1 MDVRTIITEALSR
14 ANIVPRRQAAPGD
27 LVQSA
32 FRLLKGIVSKYNND
46 NYLAFTQ
53 QGLSLPSSHRVMHIY
68 GDTDTMLGEHNMVFK
83 TADELDA
90 YQPTEQDFNDGLWA
104 FINDGQHDSVIYSV
118 IGVDIPGGVQYQ
130 WLPHPNQDPFSP
142 RYQQILRYAKAY
154 HVNVPDVQKLNTL
167 AIDRSQPYGML
178 KMSFVP
184 RADFDGCPNG
194 DLVWTYNELS
204 QGEWEIEI
212 KPYVVSNAVKLKLD
226 YNRAL
231 SFDLDSDL
239 RIPDAYV
246 ELLTVALTH
255 KLAIAYPRMDD
266 AQVAR
271 LADEVRVML
280 DNVRTPKAD
289 SRQVLRDE
297 GRYDER
303 GSYWGVMAGRM
314 WGF

>member
-32 FRLLKGIVSKYNND
+32 FRLLKGITSKYNND

-53 QGLSLPSSHRVMHIY
+53 QGLSLPSSHRVIHIY
-68 GDTDTMLGEHNMVFK
+68 GDTDTMLGEHNKIFK
-83 TADELDA
+83 TTVELDE
-90 YQPTEQDFNDGLWA
+90 YQPTEQDFEDRLWA
-104 FINDGQHDSVIYSV
+104 FVNDGQHETTIYSV
-118 IGVDIPGGVQYQ
+118 NEVAIPGGVKYQ
-130 WLPHPNQDPFSP
+130 WLPHPDQDPYSP

-154 HVNVPDVQKLNTL
+154 HVNMPDVQKLNTL

-212 KPYVVSNAVKLKLD
+212 KPYVVSNSVKLKLD

-231 SFDLDSDL
+231 SYDMDSDL
-239 RIPDAYV
+239 RIPDAYI

-266 AQVAR
+266 AQIAR

-297 GRYDER
+297 GYCDER